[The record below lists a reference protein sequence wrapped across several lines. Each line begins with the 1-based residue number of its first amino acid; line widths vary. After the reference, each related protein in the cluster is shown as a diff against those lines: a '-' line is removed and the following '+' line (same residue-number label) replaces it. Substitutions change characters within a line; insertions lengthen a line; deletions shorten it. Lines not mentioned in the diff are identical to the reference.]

1 MSCCRLR
8 DPASEVR
15 QGTMLVLTN
24 LIMNDMVK
32 VKGQIS
38 EMALCIVDTEEK
50 LAGKSLL
57 HNIRQYEHDSG
68 CCLETV
74 WKLCSLFN
82 ILTLSLAFM

>member
-1 MSCCRLR
+1 MSYCRLR

-15 QGTMLVLTN
+15 RGTISVLKN

-50 LAGKSLL
+50 LAGESML
-57 HNIRQYEHDSG
+57 HNITQ
-68 CCLETV
+68 
-74 WKLCSLFN
+74 
-82 ILTLSLAFM
+82 